1 MKLHEEHELPIWRSK
16 LIFPVNVEKYVKK
29 AHTRGADAI
38 VLDLEDAVAP
48 ADKASARTMV
58 PDAAR
63 QCGAGGADVLVRIN
77 RPLELAVRDIET
89 AVSPEVAGLVLPKVD
104 SDSHVRLLSELVDVV
119 EAQKGLPKGH
129 TKFAVLVETADAFWR
144 MREIAGADKRV
155 VAISLGVED
164 IALETHSRPD
174 PELLMN
180 PSQQIVY
187 AACAAGILPL
197 GVVGSIAN
205 YQDQEGYRKA
215 IRFSRRMGFEGGS
228 CIHPDIVPLLNEGFG
243 YTDQEVGEAE
253 RILDGWKKANAEGR
267 GSATV
272 DGKMIDVPIVARAER
287 VLRIAERIKAKARA
301 HGGG

>member
-1 MKLHEEHELPIWRSK
+1 MKLHEESELPLWRSK

-48 ADKASARTMV
+48 ADKASARSMV

-63 QCGAGGADVLVRIN
+63 QAGAAGADVLVRVN

-89 AVSPEVAGLVLPKVD
+89 AVCPEVAGLILPKVD
-104 SDSHVRLLSELVDVV
+104 SASHVRLLSELVDVV
-119 EAQKGLPKGH
+119 EAQKGMPKGH
-129 TKFAVLVETADAFWR
+129 TKFAVLIETAEAFWR
-144 MREIAGADKRV
+144 MREIASADKRV
-155 VAISLGVED
+155 VAISVGVED
-164 IALETHSRPD
+164 ITLETHSRPD
-174 PELLMN
+174 PEVLMY
-180 PSQQIVY
+180 PSQQIVF

-205 YQDQEGYRKA
+205 YQDEEGYRKA

-228 CIHPDIVPLLNEGFG
+228 CIHPAIVPLLNEGFG
-243 YTDQEVGEAE
+243 YTDQEIGEAE
-253 RILDGWKKANAEGR
+253 RILEGWKKANAEGR

-272 DGKMIDVPIVARAER
+272 DGKMIDVPVVARAER
-287 VLRIAERIKAKARA
+287 VLRIAARIKARNAAR
-301 HGGG
+301 G